1 MIITIKNK
9 SLTNSK
15 LSCQK
20 DLSSPLAHSF
30 VPKEG
35 TVLRA
40 VNHGQFITIDGLIAK
55 EQWKEQNLVRGLAS
69 PWARR
74 GSVVLFRDF

>member
-1 MIITIKNK
+1 LPKGPFFAI
-9 SLTNSK
+9 
-15 LSCQK
+15 
-20 DLSSPLAHSF
+20 SPF
-30 VPKEG
+30 ICKPKEG

-74 GSVVLFRDF
+74 GSVVFI